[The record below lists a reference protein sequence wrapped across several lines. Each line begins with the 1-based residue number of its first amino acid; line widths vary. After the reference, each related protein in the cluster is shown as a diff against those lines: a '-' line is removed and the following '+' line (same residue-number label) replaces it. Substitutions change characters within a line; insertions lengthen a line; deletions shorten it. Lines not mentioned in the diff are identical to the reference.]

1 MVESAEDGYEL
12 WFTEEY
18 CVTSG
23 WEPDPECD
31 VVEHSVWSMIDA
43 GVQGALIGAVMR
55 AHGYEEW
62 RAREHMAGDGVH
74 DEATVMLIRHKE
86 GVRTPPPPTLLT
98 PSSSRGRTAR
108 DGRGRGLRQSYTGV
122 TRPRRQRDTTSRYTT
137 AMLHTLERA
146 FSEDGVT

>member
-1 MVESAEDGYEL
+1 M
-12 WFTEEY
+12 W
-18 CVTSG
+18 
-23 WEPDPECD
+23 
-31 VVEHSVWSMIDA
+31 SVLDA
-43 GVQGALIGAVMR
+43 GVQEALIGAVVR

-74 DEATVMLIRHKE
+74 DEATVMLIRHTE
-86 GVRTPPPPTLLT
+86 GIQTPPSPTLLT
-98 PSSSRGRTAR
+98 PSSSHGRTAR
-108 DGRGRGLRQSYTGV
+108 DGSGRGLRRSSTGV

>member
-18 CVTSG
+18 CVPSG

-31 VVEHSVWSMIDA
+31 AVEHSVWSVLDA
-43 GVQGALIGAVMR
+43 GVQEALIGAVVR

-86 GVRTPPPPTLLT
+86 GVRTPPPPNPPNPFFLT
-98 PSSSRGRTAR
+98 WQDGAGRKWEGAAAEFYRGYASPAPAR
-108 DGRGRGLRQSYTGV
+108 HY
-122 TRPRRQRDTTSRYTT
+122 
-137 AMLHTLERA
+137 
-146 FSEDGVT
+146 FSIHNGHATDS

>member
-1 MVESAEDGYEL
+1 M
-12 WFTEEY
+12 
-18 CVTSG
+18 
-23 WEPDPECD
+23 
-31 VVEHSVWSMIDA
+31 
-43 GVQGALIGAVMR
+43 GVQEALIEAVVR

-62 RAREHMAGDGVH
+62 RARKHMAGDGVH
-74 DEATVMLIRHKE
+74 DEATVMLIRHK
-86 GVRTPPPPTLLT
+86 GSVRTPPPPTLLT

-137 AMLHTLERA
+137 TMLHTLERA